1 MYSKANTV
9 GYFVLGRIP
18 LEWRWHQIM
27 DAELKQAFTDLQI
40 QVRHVDE
47 RLDSF
52 SRQFD
57 ERFETVSRH
66 VDERFESISR
76 HFEERLETVSH
87 HVDER
92 FESISRHFEERLENT
107 ETKLLTAFHNWAQTY
122 ESRARGTVTV
132 VRQFEDRLGFVEERL
147 NKLERAHNGESTS
160 GGQKS

>member
-1 MYSKANTV
+1 
-9 GYFVLGRIP
+9 
-18 LEWRWHQIM
+18 M
-27 DAELKQAFTDLQI
+27 DAELKQALTDLQI
-40 QVRHVDE
+40 QIRHVDE

-52 SRQFD
+52 SRHVD

-66 VDERFESISR
+66 VDERFE
-76 HFEERLETVSH
+76 TVSR

-122 ESRARGTVTV
+122 ETRARGTITV

-147 NKLERAHNGESTS
+147 NQLERARNGQTNPGE
-160 GGQKS
+160 QKS

>member
-27 DAELKQAFTDLQI
+27 DAELKQALTDLQI
-40 QVRHVDE
+40 QIRHVDE

-52 SRQFD
+52 SRHVD

-76 HFEERLETVSH
+76 HFG
-87 HVDER
+87 
-92 FESISRHFEERLENT
+92 ERLENT